1 MSFYGPL
8 LLLEISWIF
17 WLKKNHLVFLTI
29 LLNCFQSSTCLVN
42 LYFLRSLLYFS
53 FHQVLKC
60 IVILTIFKFSSYILS
75 IKQTRVRTTFSR
87 DSTSNK
93 SLVSIDL
100 IVLIRLLM
108 KTFSSSLFLT
118 IIHFLVWI
126 CSLTI
131 KIVIVSRA
139 WSKMKCYS
147 SWIEWL
153 FSSSDPN
160 CRNIKSRIKFK
171 SWLLS
176 EYLVETW
183 LMGLDRPKLKNSAMS
198 NNKLLWEE

>member
-1 MSFYGPL
+1 M
-8 LLLEISWIF
+8 
-17 WLKKNHLVFLTI
+17 
-29 LLNCFQSSTCLVN
+29 
-42 LYFLRSLLYFS
+42 
-53 FHQVLKC
+53 
-60 IVILTIFKFSSYILS
+60 VILTIFKFSSYILS
-75 IKQTRVRTTFSR
+75 IKQTRVRTIFSR

-100 IVLIRLLM
+100 IVLMRLLI

-160 CRNIKSRIKFK
+160 CRNIKLRIKFK

-176 EYLVETW
+176 EYLVGTW

-198 NNKLLWEE
+198 NNKLLWEEWCGYTESYKLSLILKSPVITKIFWISTSTFLKYFKTAWNESK